1 MGQDLID
8 DLLIFD
14 TTVRR
19 IGKYLYGTPAMST
32 GRHINIEHPF
42 KELRI
47 CHWKKH
53 GLNIICFE
61 KINLYLEKPKDCDY
75 KNHAHLHKTEFLIVS
90 IVGE

>member
-32 GRHINIEHPF
+32 GLHINIEHPF
-42 KELRI
+42 RELRI
-47 CHWKKH
+47 CYRKRH
-53 GLNIICFE
+53 GLNITYFE
-61 KINLYLEKPKDCDY
+61 KINLCLEKPKDCDY
-75 KNHAHLHKTEFLIVS
+75 KNHARLHKAEFLIVS